1 MPTTVLEACPN
12 SDGRRAEAPCL
23 PITPDGLAAQ
33 VRTTMEAPP
42 SQHTKP
48 AIRL

>member
-12 SDGRRAEAPCL
+12 SGTRRAKAPCL

-33 VRTTMEAPP
+33 AY
-42 SQHTKP
+42 SLG
-48 AIRL
+48 IW